1 MKRVAL
7 GDLRRSTVAS
17 SHAFAAKAAVAILC
31 AGLLA
36 GGLGCTGDAPAELA
50 AQPSLHGDGAELS
63 LLGAPARAL
72 LEGSEAMRISGPTT
86 FRQVTLMF
94 DADDATGLELRAEI
108 DGTWTT
114 WSPVEVTWSEGRHHV
129 GRVFLPAPARA
140 AELRGARGADFARI
154 DLHPEVVARNDFLA
168 RDLPFEQLEG
178 ERLGDHFAVQ
188 HGYIPGWVVTR
199 AAWGARDPS
208 KVCGSAH
215 SPNVMTI
222 HHTVTPNSDTD
233 IPARMRQIQAYHID
247 GNGWCDI
254 GYHFVVGLDGR
265 VYQAISSEARTG
277 IHTGG
282 ANTNNVGICFMGTYT
297 DVAPSDAMFS
307 AGGDI
312 VRWVSD
318 TYGIPRDRAH
328 VKGHREWNSTACPGD
343 QLYARLSRL
352 IDEANGGGTTPT
364 PTTTYDVALSVRY
377 LGLENMH
384 AEGASASLGDALPG
398 ATFQAEVVLKNTSSD
413 VLRDV
418 ELGYWF
424 EHPHLRATNF
434 RIYTDYPA
442 RDGATWVI
450 NDADTA
456 EGQPARDGLGQTG
469 RLIMHAFSVNESKRV
484 VFDLVATDPSI
495 GAADHPDVRVWLQ
508 NARDAYHQDAFGA
521 PPTAN
526 AIGRTVQAYAEMD
539 VLSRDAWFFD
549 SGAEA
554 GDTEGW
560 RPCPDEARARG
571 FGQDVA
577 SGTLTMEVLRTN
589 ACLMAPTWTQISADT
604 FDQLAIGLGSDG
616 GPHEVTV
623 YWAGPGEDLHL
634 ERSATF
640 EAGGSGF
647 ATYVVPLG
655 EVPSWAGT
663 VTTLRVDPQ
672 SAELATPPAAGE
684 GVVYSLD
691 FAFFQSSTDDGTSTA
706 RRGRAEEAPAVLLRD
721 GAPTPDPG
729 EEPEP
734 DPGEEPE
741 PDPGGETP
749 EVPETP
755 EDPGPETPGEGGTRG
770 PRGGAGDDQS
780 AEGDVQAVNV
790 AGGCS
795 IGPAAGAR
803 GGVDSLLALLG
814 LGLFTARG
822 AARARVRSRGGR
834 LRR

>member
-1 MKRVAL
+1 MIRVAP
-7 GDLRRSTVAS
+7 GDRRRSTLPASLSRVAR
-17 SHAFAAKAAVAILC
+17 AVLAVLCVGLMANVGGCAA
-31 AGLLA
+31 
-36 GGLGCTGDAPAELA
+36 DAPTELA
-50 AQPSLHGDGAELS
+50 AQPSLHGDGAELA
-63 LLGAPARAL
+63 LIGAPARTL
-72 LEGSEAMRISGPTT
+72 LDGSEAIRISGPTT
-86 FRQVTLMF
+86 FRQVALMF
-94 DADDATGLELRAEI
+94 DADDASGLELRAEI
-108 DGTWTT
+108 DGAWTE
-114 WSPVEVTWSEGRHHV
+114 WAPVEVTWGEGRHHV
-129 GRVFLPAPARA
+129 GRAFLPAPARA

-154 DLHPEVVARNDFLA
+154 DLHRDVVARHDVLT
-168 RDLPFEQLEG
+168 RDLPFEQLDGRRIG
-178 ERLGDHFAVQ
+178 EHLAVQ
-188 HGYIPGWVVTR
+188 YGFIPGWVITR
-199 AAWGARDPS
+199 SAWGARDPS
-208 KVCGSAH
+208 RVCGTAH

-222 HHTVTPNSDTD
+222 HHTVTPNTDSD

-265 VYQAISSEARTG
+265 VYQAIGSEARTG

-318 TYGIPRDRAH
+318 TYGIARDRAH

-364 PTTTYDVALSVRY
+364 PTTRYDVALSVRY
-377 LGLENMH
+377 LGLENTH
-384 AEGASASLGDALPG
+384 AEGASATVGDALPG
-398 ATFQAEVVLKNTSSD
+398 ATFQAEVILKNTSSD

-484 VFDLVATDPSI
+484 VFDLVATESSI

-521 PPTAN
+521 APTAN
-526 AIGRTVQAYAEMD
+526 AIGRTVQAYSEMD

-560 RPCPDEARARG
+560 RPCPDESRARG

-589 ACLMAPTWTQISADT
+589 ACLMAPPWTEISADT
-604 FDQLAIGLGSDG
+604 FDQLAIGLGSNG

-634 ERSATF
+634 ERSASF
-640 EAGGSGF
+640 EAGGAGF

-655 EVPSWAGT
+655 EVPSWTGT

-706 RRGRAEEAPAVLLRD
+706 RRGRAEEPPVALLRD
-721 GAPTPDPG
+721 AEPNPDPG
-729 EEPEP
+729 GGEEP
-734 DPGEEPE
+734 DPGGEPE
-741 PDPGGETP
+741 PEPGGETP
-749 EVPETP
+749 EVPENP
-755 EDPGPETPGEGGTRG
+755 EEPEPETPGSGGPRG
-770 PRGGAGDDQS
+770 PRGDGGDDQGG
-780 AEGDVQAVNV
+780 EGDVQAVNV

-795 IGPAAGAR
+795 VGPATGTA
-803 GGVDSLLALLG
+803 GGVAPLFAMLG
-814 LGLFTARG
+814 LGLLALRSATRT
-822 AARARVRSRGGR
+822 RVRSRGGR
-834 LRR
+834 RPR